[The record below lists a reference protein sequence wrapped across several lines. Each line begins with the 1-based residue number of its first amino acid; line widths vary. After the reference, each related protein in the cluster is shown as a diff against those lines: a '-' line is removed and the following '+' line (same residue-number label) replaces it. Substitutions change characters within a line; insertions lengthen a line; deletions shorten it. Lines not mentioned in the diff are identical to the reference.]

1 MTDIIASLL
10 KWAENTP
17 LAAAIRQS
25 TWLYPALEI
34 FHIVGIV
41 IVVGAALMFDLRLLG
56 FSKKL
61 PVNSLGKH
69 LLTSSKR
76 GLFLVIPSGILLF
89 ITDAETLGYDPVF
102 WTKMLLLLI
111 AGLNALT
118 FHRFITQRSSLS
130 GAKIS
135 ACISVLVWIA
145 VIACGR
151 LLAY

>member
-1 MTDIIASLL
+1 MTDNIASLL

-25 TWLYPALEI
+25 LWLYPALEI
-34 FHIVGIV
+34 VHIVGIT
-41 IVVGAALMFDLRLLG
+41 IVVGAAVMFDLRLLG

-61 PVNSLGKH
+61 PVRSLGEH
-69 LLTSSKR
+69 LLTFSKR

-102 WTKMLLLLI
+102 WAKMLLLLI
-111 AGLNALT
+111 AGLNALA
-118 FHRFITQRSSLS
+118 FHRFIIQRSSLS
-130 GAKIS
+130 GAKVA